1 MGRFWLWV
9 PHLRQ
14 TSLRITACIFLI
26 VAFLASFA
34 SDPGG
39 SVRFSHP
46 ERHCRPLH
54 EFEPTQGEEYQ
65 ITFYDVD
72 SGYQIRVYPSSHDA
86 TSAGIGDGR
95 NRTGYRATIHNPEEG
110 NQTLLLCSLASE
122 SAVSII
128 TTNIPEIRQQTA
140 VTNYP
145 YQLYYPVKR
154 FAARTS
160 EGNPSYAFLQWN
172 LSNPASTLSST
183 SRQPSRLW
191 MSLERAYPH
200 DEQSSGC
207 AESLRWAQAGSDVN
221 SRKPRRE
228 LRKRDLNHHSRL
240 IERNAEVTW
249 KSLPPDEKS
258 VLERRAEEVKMQ
270 HIQAHPEYQYKL
282 QRNGKRILK

>member
-1 MGRFWLWV
+1 MILEARF
-9 PHLRQ
+9 Q
-14 TSLRITACIFLI
+14 RIHTIL
-26 VAFLASFA
+26 
-34 SDPGG
+34 
-39 SVRFSHP
+39 
-46 ERHCRPLH
+46 
-54 EFEPTQGEEYQ
+54 
-65 ITFYDVD
+65 
-72 SGYQIRVYPSSHDA
+72 
-86 TSAGIGDGR
+86 GDGR

-228 LRKRDLNHHSRL
+228 LRKRDLNHVRRPANCL
-240 IERNAEVTW
+240 ILFRSAWVMRFRESTSALFPKNCGQIIQVTW

>member
-9 PHLRQ
+9 PHPRQ

-26 VAFLASFA
+26 VAFLASFS

-46 ERHCRPLH
+46 EWHCRPLH

-72 SGYQIRVYPSSHDA
+72 SGYQIRVYPSSHV
-86 TSAGIGDGR
+86 GDGR

-122 SAVSII
+122 SAVPII
-128 TTNIPEIRQQTA
+128 TTTIPEIRQQTA

-160 EGNPSYAFLQWN
+160 EGNPGYAFLQWN
-172 LSNPASTLSST
+172 AAKSSADVPGA
-183 SRQPSRLW
+183 RI
-191 MSLERAYPH
+191 AH

-228 LRKRDLNHHSRL
+228 LRKRDLNHDSRL

-270 HIQAHPEYQYKL
+270 HIQAHPEYQYRL
-282 QRNGKRILK
+282 QRNGKKILK